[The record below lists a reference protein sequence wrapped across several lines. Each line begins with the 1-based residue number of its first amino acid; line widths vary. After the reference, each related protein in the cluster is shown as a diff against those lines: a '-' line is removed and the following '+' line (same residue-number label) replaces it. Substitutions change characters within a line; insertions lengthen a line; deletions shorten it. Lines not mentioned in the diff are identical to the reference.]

1 MSARRTIKESIASAH
16 LLDVDRKRD
25 GRGRETKIPLTE
37 IGK

>member
-1 MSARRTIKESIASAH
+1 MSARRTIEDSIVSAY

-25 GRGRETKIPLTE
+25 GRGREMKIPLTE